1 MPAVAATTAA
11 AAAAGVAAT
20 LVMAMPAAATA
31 AAAAAATASSVVSC
45 GFSYQSFKKT
55 RDVVHSGFGLFFG
68 LAGEVVRLRG
78 GFSSVR
84 HPPAAVAVATA
95 TIRSFTRPSH
105 YIYSQYSFYF

>member
-1 MPAVAATTAA
+1 MPAVAATPAA
-11 AAAAGVAAT
+11 AAAAGGAAPRVVAVAS
-20 LVMAMPAAATA
+20 
-31 AAAAAATASSVVSC
+31 AAAAAATATSVVSC
-45 GFSYQSFKKT
+45 RFSYQSFKKP